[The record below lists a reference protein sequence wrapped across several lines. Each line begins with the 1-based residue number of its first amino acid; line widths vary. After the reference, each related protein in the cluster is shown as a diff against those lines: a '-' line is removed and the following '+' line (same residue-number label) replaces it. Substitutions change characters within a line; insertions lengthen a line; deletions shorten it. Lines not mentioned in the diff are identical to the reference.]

1 MNGMEQS
8 LLTKRLEKVDK
19 ELHLIIAELK
29 NNKSIKKLISLEEL
43 NKLMEK
49 ERVLDIDTTKLIR
62 EMRDKEY
69 NL

>member
-1 MNGMEQS
+1 MEQS

-29 NNKSIKKLISLEEL
+29 NDKSIKKPMSLDDL

-49 ERVLDIDTTKLIR
+49 EMVLDIDTTKLIR
-62 EMRDKEY
+62 EMRDKE
-69 NL
+69 NDLV

>member
-1 MNGMEQS
+1 MEQS

-29 NNKSIKKLISLEEL
+29 NNNSVKKPMSLEEL

-49 ERVLDIDTTKLIR
+49 ERILDIDTTKLIR

>member
-69 NL
+69 DL

>member
-1 MNGMEQS
+1 MEQS